1 MVRGLARRL
10 PAAAVLAAAG
20 VLAAYDVYLLGW
32 RLAEVQGNLEAQMV
46 IITPAFVVSHLLR
59 ARQSRVQ
66 HREVMEQHR
75 KAMAAQED
83 HAEQLAAHR
92 DETAVLAEKVG
103 ELHDFHLHM
112 KLPDREV
119 GPAPSSKHR
128 SNP

>member
-10 PAAAVLAAAG
+10 LAAAVLPAAA

-66 HREVMEQHR
+66 HRE
-75 KAMAAQED
+75 AMAAHED

-92 DETAVLAEKVG
+92 AETAALAEKVG

-128 SNP
+128 SIP